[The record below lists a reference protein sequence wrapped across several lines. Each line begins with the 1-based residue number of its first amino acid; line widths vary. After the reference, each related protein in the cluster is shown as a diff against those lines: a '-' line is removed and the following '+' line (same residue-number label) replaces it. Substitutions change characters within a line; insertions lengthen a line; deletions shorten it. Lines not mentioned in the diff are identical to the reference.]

1 MGTAID
7 PGRESGVQNDHVI
20 TFKCL
25 VFNKNYKTYKET
37 RLCGPCTRKNSQ
49 PMETVPEEAQ
59 MLDLLDK
66 DINLSIRN
74 MFKELKENILMN
86 ESMRMMSHQIKNIN
100 KEYQ

>member
-1 MGTAID
+1 MLSFQQKLQDIQRDAI
-7 PGRESGVQNDHVI
+7 
-20 TFKCL
+20 
-25 VFNKNYKTYKET
+25 
-37 RLCGPCTRKNSQ
+37 
-49 PMETVPEEAQ
+49 VPEEAQ

-66 DINLSIRN
+66 DINSNIRN

>member
-1 MGTAID
+1 MLSFQQKLQDIQRD
-7 PGRESGVQNDHVI
+7 VI
-20 TFKCL
+20 
-25 VFNKNYKTYKET
+25 
-37 RLCGPCTRKNSQ
+37 
-49 PMETVPEEAQ
+49 VPEEAQ

>member
-1 MGTAID
+1 MLSFQQKLQDIQRDAI
-7 PGRESGVQNDHVI
+7 
-20 TFKCL
+20 
-25 VFNKNYKTYKET
+25 
-37 RLCGPCTRKNSQ
+37 
-49 PMETVPEEAQ
+49 VPEEAH

-66 DINLSIRN
+66 DINSNIRN